1 MDDLPKSLRAIFLAA
16 VLAAGGLLGG
26 CAGPSTRVLP
36 QESKEVVVSEEGL
49 PVLEESNPFYLQEE
63 LEILA
68 GSPRAG
74 GSEEEQEAVRYIR
87 QLLEDYGYDTSLQ
100 HVAGRQGGEGADVLG
115 VSGIN
120 VVAVREASEPE
131 ADIVIVSACH
141 DTLPWS
147 PGASESASGVAAL
160 LETARLL
167 SRMPTDTELRFV
179 SFSGYPAGQ
188 TGSRYYVESLSEKE
202 RHRVIG
208 AIHLGGLGCSV
219 NSGILLESEDG
230 KPTMLGDALRDASQE
245 LLQESWFYEQREG
258 THSRFVRGR
267 LPAVTVSQQRE
278 AYEAG
283 SRFDRP
289 ELVDIERLAQ
299 VVNVVSRAISDI
311 MSPDTPSMLAK
322 AHHYNDLRDNAYI
335 QPVRQ
340 PIAFGETP
348 QETESRLGIRGFLA
362 AENTDGEGNALQSW
376 EYPVKWLG
384 VDQVL
389 LTTYYYQN
397 GRLDTVVVD
406 GDGAGVDMADM
417 RERLISVYGEP
428 VKEAEG
434 PSGIAYSWQ
443 DAVSRTAI
451 FMTPE
456 NDGYELELREY
467 PTERMLLDSYEII
480 PATGQN
486 PQMGLGRREMEEAP
500 AQDPRANV
508 LLTLVRQLLPMGD
521 GQRLRRI
528 DFYTDGLGE
537 TKTALEILQP
547 EENEEAEEQRELEF
561 IWGLDLEDA
570 LTADG
575 RWRNE
580 TDTIRQILLLYGQ
593 MLEQTEEYRT
603 DFETIFSDTNP
614 VQQVEL
620 GVKPGDYKEPLP
632 DLKESFVW
640 FVLTDRPGEAG
651 GSWGARIQF
660 FYRYEE
666 LIAYRTQ
673 IRNNLKIDP

>member
-1 MDDLPKSLRAIFLAA
+1 MDDLPKFLRAIFLAA
-16 VLAAGGLLGG
+16 VWITGCLLGG

-36 QESKEVVVSEEGL
+36 QESKEVMVPKEEL

-68 GSPRAG
+68 GTPRAG
-74 GSEEEQEAVRYIR
+74 GSEEEREAIRYIR

-100 HVAGRQGGEGADVLG
+100 QFSSPSGAPETD

-120 VVAVREASEPE
+120 VVAVRETSKPE

-179 SFSGYPAGQ
+179 SFSRYSKGQ
-188 TGSRYYVESLSEKE
+188 TGSRYYVESLSEEE

-208 AIHLGGLGCSV
+208 VVHLGGLGCSI
-219 NSGILLESEDG
+219 NSGIMLESEDG

-245 LLQESWFYEQREG
+245 LLQENWFYGQQEG
-258 THSRFVRGR
+258 EHSPFVRGR
-267 LPAVTVSQQRE
+267 VPAVTVSQQRE
-278 AYEAG
+278 AFEAG

-299 VVNVVSRAISDI
+299 VVNVVSRAIFDI

-322 AHHYNDLRDNAYI
+322 AHHYNDLRDDAYI
-335 QPVRQ
+335 QPIRQ
-340 PIAFGETP
+340 PIGFGETP
-348 QETESRLGIRGFLA
+348 QETENRLGIRGFLA
-362 AENTDGEGNALQSW
+362 AENTDGEGNTIQSW

-384 VDQVL
+384 VGQVL

-397 GRLDTVVVD
+397 GRLDTIAVD

-417 RERLISVYGEP
+417 RERLVSVYGEP
-428 VKEAEG
+428 IEETEG
-434 PSGIAYSWQ
+434 PNGIAGSWQ
-443 DAVSRTAI
+443 DVVGRTAI
-451 FMTPE
+451 SMTPE
-456 NDGYELELREY
+456 TDGYELEFREY
-467 PTERMLLDSYEII
+467 PTEKILLDSYEII
-480 PATGQN
+480 PAAGQN
-486 PQMGLGRREMEEAP
+486 PQLGLGRREMENAG
-500 AQDPRANV
+500 AQDPRVNV

-528 DFYTDGLGE
+528 DFYTDGIGE

-547 EENEEAEEQRELEF
+547 EEDEEAEEQREPEF

-570 LTADG
+570 LTAEG
-575 RWRNE
+575 KWRNE
-580 TDTIRQILLLYGQ
+580 TDMIRQILLLYGQ
-593 MLEQTEEYRT
+593 MLEQIEEYRT
-603 DFETIFSDTNP
+603 DFEIIFSDENSA
-614 VQQVEL
+614 QQVEL

-651 GSWGARIQF
+651 GNWGARIQF